1 MTRITP
7 KMSKC
12 YNIKYKFVSMM
23 ESILMY
29 GAKIW
34 GWQEQ
39 EEVERVQEKY
49 LRGVLGVD
57 RETRSY
63 IVKEEC
69 KRMRNRMKVK
79 AAKREAKFE
88 REAKG
93 ENQGIQIQQG
103 V

>member
-1 MTRITP
+1 
-7 KMSKC
+7 MSKC

-23 ESILMY
+23 ESIMMY
-29 GAKIW
+29 GAEIW

-39 EEVERVQEKY
+39 EKVERVQEKY
-49 LRGVLGVD
+49 LRGMLGVD
-57 RETRSY
+57 RETPSY
-63 IVKEEC
+63 IVREEC
-69 KRMRNRMKVK
+69 KRNRMKVK
-79 AAKREAKFE
+79 AAK

>member
-1 MTRITP
+1 
-7 KMSKC
+7 MSKC

-49 LRGVLGVD
+49 LRGMLGVD
-57 RETRSY
+57 RETPSY
-63 IVKEEC
+63 IVREEC
-69 KRMRNRMKVK
+69 KRNRMKVK
-79 AAKREAKFE
+79 AAKREAK
-88 REAKG
+88 G
-93 ENQGIQIQQG
+93 ENQRIQIQQG

>member
-1 MTRITP
+1 
-7 KMSKC
+7 MSKC

-29 GAKIW
+29 GAEIW

-49 LRGVLGVD
+49 LRGMLGVD
-57 RETRSY
+57 RETPSY
-63 IVKEEC
+63 IVREEC
-69 KRMRNRMKVK
+69 KRNRMKVK
-79 AAKREAKFE
+79 AAKREAK
-88 REAKG
+88 G
-93 ENQGIQIQQG
+93 ENQRIQIQQG